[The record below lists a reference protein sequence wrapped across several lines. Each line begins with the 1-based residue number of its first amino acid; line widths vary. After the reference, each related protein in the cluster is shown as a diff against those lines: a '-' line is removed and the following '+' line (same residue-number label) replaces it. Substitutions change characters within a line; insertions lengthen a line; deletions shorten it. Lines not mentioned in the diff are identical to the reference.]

1 MAGQVAVQVVSFRSC
16 DIPFSECG
24 GNESGYCRD
33 AIHRVHPPATPMHQG
48 GRDESRPYRMIP
60 RCLMYVHHCVYLGAS
75 DRCRDAIHRVLPI
88 DAHPRSA
95 GRDDKPS
102 EKNAPEWCRD
112 AIPAVCEGGRDE
124 AHPYTDPIPAACE
137 GGRDESRPYTLH
149 RKHCL
154 FLYCTLSLSS

>member
-1 MAGQVAVQVVSFRSC
+1 
-16 DIPFSECG
+16 
-24 GNESGYCRD
+24 
-33 AIHRVHPPATPMHQG
+33 
-48 GRDESRPYRMIP
+48 
-60 RCLMYVHHCVYLGAS
+60 MYVHHCVYLGAS

-112 AIPAVCEGGRDE
+112 AIHRVRLPMPIPAACEGGRDEARLYNDPIPAACEGGRDESRPYNDPIPAVCEGGRDE